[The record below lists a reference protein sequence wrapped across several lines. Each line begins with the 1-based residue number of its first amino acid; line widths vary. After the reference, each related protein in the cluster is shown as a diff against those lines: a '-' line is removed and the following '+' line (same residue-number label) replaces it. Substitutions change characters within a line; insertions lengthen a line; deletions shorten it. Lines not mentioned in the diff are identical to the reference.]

1 MIQKIIHNSIKLAF
15 GSDEFDIYNSLGDYE
30 CLDVIG
36 EGTYGIVYKCRKKQS
51 GEFVAIKALRGGS
64 DELST
69 TTLREVSIL
78 RETNHPN
85 VVSIH
90 DIIIT
95 NRSINIVFEY
105 VSYDLKRYTAMFPDK
120 IPPIKFTKHIIFEIL
135 NGLCYLHTCRII
147 HRDLKPQNILINGS
161 GVPGVK
167 IADFGLARVLS
178 SPFKTLT
185 REVVTLWYR
194 APELIL
200 GLRNYSSSVDIWSV
214 GCIFVELFIG
224 KPLFSGD
231 SEISTLFKIFKILG
245 TPNEEIYSRIVSLPQ
260 FSLEWPKWKVNENWI
275 ESQLTS
281 NSSTQLQLL
290 ENEAK
295 ELIKM

>member
-1 MIQKIIHNSIKLAF
+1 MIRKIIH
-15 GSDEFDIYNSLGDYE
+15 ESLRFALGGEGITNYSSLDDYE
-30 CLDVIG
+30 YLNIIG
-36 EGTYGIVYKCRKKQS
+36 EGTYGVVYKCKKKQS
-51 GEFVAIKALRGGS
+51 GEIFAIKTLRNGS
-64 DELST
+64 GELST
-69 TTLREVSIL
+69 TTLREISIL

-90 DIIIT
+90 DIIISPE
-95 NRSINIVFEY
+95 NVSIVFEY
-105 VSYDLKRYTAMFPDK
+105 ISYDLKRYLTMFPGK
-120 IPPIKFTKHIIFEIL
+120 IPPIKFTKYIIFEIL
-135 NGLCYLHTCRII
+135 NGLYHLHTCRTI
-147 HRDLKPQNILINGS
+147 HRDLKPQNILVTDANI
-161 GVPGVK
+161 PAVK

-200 GLRNYSSSVDIWSV
+200 GLRNYSCSVDIWSV

-224 KPLFSGD
+224 KPLFPGD
-231 SEISTLFKIFKILG
+231 SEISTLYMIFKTLG
-245 TPNEEIYSRIVSLPQ
+245 TPSEEIYKGISSLPE
-260 FSLEWPKWKVNENWI
+260 FSFEWPKWEINEDWI
-275 ESQLTS
+275 DKQLLR
-281 NSSTQLQLL
+281 NSSTQIHFL

>member
-1 MIQKIIHNSIKLAF
+1 MIKRIIHDSLRFALGGGEKDNH
-15 GSDEFDIYNSLGDYE
+15 NSLDDYE
-30 CLDVIG
+30 YLDIIG

-51 GEFVAIKALRGGS
+51 GEFFAIKTLRGGS
-64 DELST
+64 GELST
-69 TTLREVSIL
+69 TTLREISIL

-85 VVSIH
+85 VVTIH
-90 DIIIT
+90 DIVISP
-95 NRSINIVFEY
+95 NNVNIVFEY
-105 VSYDLKRYTAMFPDK
+105 ISYDLKRYLTIFPDK

-135 NGLCYLHTCRII
+135 NGLYHLHTCRII
-147 HRDLKPQNILINGS
+147 HRDLKPQNILVTGANI
-161 GVPGVK
+161 PGVK

-245 TPNEEIYSRIVSLPQ
+245 TPSEEIYKEIASLPE
-260 FSLEWPKWKVNENWI
+260 FSLEWPKWKINENWI
-275 ESQLTS
+275 ENQLMK
-281 NSSTQLQLL
+281 NSSTQLHLL
-290 ENEAK
+290 EREAK